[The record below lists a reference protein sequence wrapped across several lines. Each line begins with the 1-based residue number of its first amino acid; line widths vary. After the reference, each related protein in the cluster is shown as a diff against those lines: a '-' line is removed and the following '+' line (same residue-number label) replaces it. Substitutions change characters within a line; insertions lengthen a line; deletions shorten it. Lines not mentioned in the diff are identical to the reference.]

1 MNKKL
6 IALAVAAA
14 LAAPLVAQ
22 AGVTVYGRAQVELQN
37 TKTET
42 PTTSTT
48 VRNLK
53 DNKMARIGVHATED
67 LGNGMTGIA
76 HFGYIATSSPQ
87 GTASGALTT
96 ARQAYIG
103 LKGGFGTVMF
113 GRVAGV
119 YKGTN
124 LDPFIATG
132 LQARGTGGNSAGN
145 FGHNGFIN
153 DAIKY
158 VNQFGLVKISALITA
173 GNNNNHDKYIVSIP
187 SAPPASPTV
196 TKPFAADNGSY
207 QFAVDYKGGPMRVIV
222 AYSRH
227 KNATGIPGSKTEKRT
242 QLAGQYKM
250 GPNLF
255 SGTYESVKDY
265 TPKPTKVPSSSPTI
279 LYIPSTSAGDLGD
292 VDFYMLSYQRS
303 MANHNTLYVRYGH
316 ENYKK
321 ASSYKIKS
329 YAVGFTHMMSRT
341 FRVFAGAMQTK
352 DSGSK
357 SDKVTTLTAGMRM
370 DF

>member
-22 AGVTVYGRAQVELQN
+22 AGVTVYGKAQVELQN
-37 TKTET
+37 TKVET

-48 VRNLK
+48 TRSLA

-76 HFGYIATSSPQ
+76 HFGYIAKNSPQ
-87 GTASGALTT
+87 GSAATGITT
-96 ARQAYIG
+96 SRQAYVG

-113 GRVAGV
+113 GRVAGA

-132 LQARGTGGNSAGN
+132 LQARGDNGNSAGSY
-145 FGHNGFIN
+145 GHNGFIN

-158 VNQFGLVKISALITA
+158 VNKFGLVKIAALMTA
-173 GNNNNHDKYIVSIP
+173 GNATNG
-187 SAPPASPTV
+187 
-196 TKPFAADNGSY
+196 DNGSY
-207 QFAVDYKGGPMRVIV
+207 QLVGDYKGGPMRVIV
-222 AYSRH
+222 AYSSH
-227 KNATGIPGSKTEKRT
+227 KIAGQATEKRS

-255 SGTYESVKDY
+255 SGSYESVKDY
-265 TPKPTKVPSSSPTI
+265 TPKTTNV
-279 LYIPSTSAGDLGD
+279 GD

-303 MANHNTLYVRYGH
+303 MANHNKLYVRYGH
-316 ENYKK
+316 ENYKL
-321 ASSYKIKS
+321 SSSKIKS

-352 DSGSK
+352 YDGGNK
-357 SDKVTTLTAGMRM
+357 TTVLTAGMRM